1 MPLPSVRNLL
11 NRRALISNLVARDF
25 QQRYVGSSMGWLWAA
40 VHPAVLLASYIFVF
54 VLVLKMPAPA
64 ESGTKSMALYI
75 FAGILPWLLFQESV
89 QRSAT
94 SVVDSTNLVTKTL
107 FPSEVLPVTVFF
119 SNLLNH
125 LIGLLVLLG
134 IVAVAEAKIHLAVAL
149 VPVYLLLLAMFTV
162 GVSWIAA
169 GLQVFLRDTS
179 QVISILMIFWFWAT
193 PIFFTIGKLP
203 GWMQPFVRLNPLAQV
218 VDAYRRAILAGTL
231 PAANDMLLLAGVSS
245 AAFLLGGLFF
255 RRAKRGFGDVL

>member
-25 QQRYVGSSMGWLWAA
+25 QQRYVGSSMGWLWAV

-54 VLVLKMPAPA
+54 VLVFQLPAPSG
-64 ESGTKSMALYI
+64 SGTTSMALYI
-75 FAGILPWLLFQESV
+75 FAGMLPWLLFQESV

-94 SVVDSTNLVTKTL
+94 SVVESTNLVTKTL
-107 FPSEVLPVTVFF
+107 FPSEVLPVTIFF

-125 LIGLLVLLG
+125 AIGLVVLLG
-134 IVAVAEAKIHLAVAL
+134 IVMAGQHKLHLAVAL
-149 VPVYLLLLAMFTV
+149 LPVYLLLLAMFTV
-162 GVSWIAA
+162 GLSWIAA
-169 GLQVFLRDTS
+169 GLQVFLRDTA

-203 GWMQPFVRLNPLAQV
+203 QWAQPIVRLNPMAQV
-218 VDAYRRAILAGTL
+218 VDAYRRAIFAGRL
-231 PAANDMLLLAGVSS
+231 PGGSDMLLLAGVSS
-245 AAFLLGGLFF
+245 ATFLLGGLFF